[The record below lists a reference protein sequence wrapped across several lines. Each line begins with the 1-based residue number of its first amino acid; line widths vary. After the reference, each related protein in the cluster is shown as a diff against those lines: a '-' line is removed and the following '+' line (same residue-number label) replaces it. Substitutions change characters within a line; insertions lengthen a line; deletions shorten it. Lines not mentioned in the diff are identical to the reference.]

1 MSIRIVEHP
10 LARHLVTRLRDV
22 NTEPAQFRAI
32 TNHLSL
38 LLALEA
44 TRDLRLETVAVETP
58 LERTEGQALGGGEPL
73 VVVAILRA
81 GLGMLSALVEMFPD
95 VAVGYV
101 GLERDH
107 ATAVASAYYCKLPAV
122 AGRTVLIV
130 DPMLATGGSACQAVE
145 AVKVRGGAD
154 IRLICV
160 VAAPEGVRA
169 VQERHPDVPIIGAAL
184 DRELD
189 ARKYIR
195 PGLGDFG
202 DRLYGTS

>member
-22 NTEPAQFRAI
+22 GTEPAQFRAI
-32 TNHLSL
+32 TNHLSV

-44 TRDLRLETVAVETP
+44 TRDLPLQRVTVQTP
-58 LERTEGQALGGGEPL
+58 LERAEGHALCGGPL

-81 GLGMLSALVEMFPD
+81 GLGMLPAFVELFPE

-107 ATAVASAYYCKLPAV
+107 TTAVASAYYCKLPAV
-122 AGRTVLIV
+122 AGRTILIV
-130 DPMLATGGSACQAVE
+130 DPMLATGGSACLAVDAIKAE
-145 AVKVRGGAD
+145 GGAD

-160 VAAPEGVRA
+160 VAAPEGVCA
-169 VQERHPDVPIIGAAL
+169 VESRHPDVPIIGAAL
-184 DRELD
+184 DRELN
-189 ARKYIR
+189 ARKYIL

-202 DRLYGTS
+202 DRLYGTL

>member
-22 NTEPAQFRAI
+22 DTDPAQFRAI
-32 TNHLSL
+32 TNHLST

-44 TRDLRLETVAVETP
+44 TRDLKLEPVVVETP
-58 LERTEGQALGGGEPL
+58 LERTGGQTLGGGPL

-81 GLGMLSALVEMFPD
+81 GLGMLPSFVELFPD

-122 AGRTVLIV
+122 AGRTILIV
-130 DPMLATGGSACQAVE
+130 DPMLATGGSACQAVD
-145 AVKVRGGAD
+145 AVKARGGTD

-169 VQERHPDVPIIGAAL
+169 VGQRHPDVPIIGAAL
-184 DRELD
+184 DRALD
-189 ARKYIR
+189 ARKYIL